1 MRECGKIL
9 RTRHQRSRN
18 YREIMKK
25 LLAIFALMTLAAPPA
40 AAAEPML
47 AANTAPTSSATQ
59 TTGKAVEQLRAEN
72 PLQAL
77 CREIFVDV
85 DEGYGVTSKQPRT
98 VCEEPR

>member
-1 MRECGKIL
+1 
-9 RTRHQRSRN
+9 
-18 YREIMKK
+18 MKK
-25 LLAIFALMTLAAPPA
+25 FVINFTLMMLTAASA
-40 AAAEPML
+40 NAAEPLL
-47 AANTAPTSSATQ
+47 AANTTSAPSATQ
-59 TTGKAVEQLRAEN
+59 TKGKVIEQPRAEN

>member
-1 MRECGKIL
+1 
-9 RTRHQRSRN
+9 
-18 YREIMKK
+18 MKK
-25 LLAIFALMTLAAPPA
+25 LLAIFALMMLAAPPA

-59 TTGKAVEQLRAEN
+59 TTRKAVEQPRAEN

>member
-1 MRECGKIL
+1 M
-9 RTRHQRSRN
+9 
-18 YREIMKK
+18 
-25 LLAIFALMTLAAPPA
+25 LAISPA
-40 AAAEPML
+40 GAAEPLL
-47 AANTAPTSSATQ
+47 AASSTPLPSATQ
-59 TTGKAVEQLRAEN
+59 ATGKIIEQPRAEN

>member
-1 MRECGKIL
+1 
-9 RTRHQRSRN
+9 
-18 YREIMKK
+18 MKK
-25 LLAIFALMTLAAPPA
+25 FLAIFALIIVAATPA
-40 AAAEPML
+40 DAAEPLL
-47 AANTAPTSSATQ
+47 AANTAPSVTQ
-59 TTGKAVEQLRAEN
+59 TTGKTVEQPRAEN